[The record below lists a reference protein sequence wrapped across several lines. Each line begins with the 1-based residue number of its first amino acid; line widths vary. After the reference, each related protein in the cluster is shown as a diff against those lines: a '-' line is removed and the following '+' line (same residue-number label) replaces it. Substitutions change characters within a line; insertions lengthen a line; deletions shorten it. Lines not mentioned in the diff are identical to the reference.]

1 MQLKGHFERII
12 YQKTS
17 NGYTVGIFI
26 PTFPVGSTEV
36 TVTGYF
42 GNIKQDRL
50 YIIDGEYV
58 DHPNYGIQFKCDSFS
73 FEIQND
79 REGLIN
85 YFSGENFKG
94 IGKKYAAVI
103 VDYLK
108 EDAVNKIRMNND
120 ILDEIPKMNKKRKE
134 AIIEGINLDKDDET
148 TFLLG
153 HHLTMSDVVHLRNTY
168 KDQLMSKLFDD
179 PYQIIYDV
187 DSISFSKA
195 DKFALSIGIKSD
207 NFYRLAA
214 FSCTL
219 LMELCMKNG
228 DSYCVYDQFYTY
240 LNNKLKDYDC
250 EIENIINY
258 LRSNRRIIVEDQRV
272 YPVSQYESEK
282 YVSSYLAYFPNLECK
297 KVDNHQLYLQIQ
309 QLQSQKAIQYQ
320 EKQLQAIMSF
330 FENDLMIITGGPG
343 TGKTTIVS
351 AIMELSNKLYPL
363 YNISLLAPTGRAAKR
378 LSQLSGCQAKT
389 IHSILLWDKETGR
402 FAKDEKNPITSDIL
416 IIDEF
421 SMVDV
426 YLFSKLLKAA
436 SYCKKIVLIGDSD
449 QLPSVAPGALLRDL
463 IDSNLFFTI
472 KLDKI
477 YRQKEGSDIIKLA
490 YDIKNQCLNEIP
502 CDKDIRFFSCEDND
516 IAELL
521 LQVVALYNKDS
532 VDKYSSLMNV
542 QVLAPMHK
550 GLNGIDRLNS
560 LLQQQFN
567 PYDRNKK
574 ELKVGYR
581 IYREDDKILQLKN
594 QPDDDVFNGDIGFIK
609 EIIYAKDDINNF
621 DRIIVDFDGKLVE
634 YTSENFVNITHG
646 YCMSVHKAQGSEY
659 PIVILPMTNQYSI
672 MLQKRL
678 IYTAVTRAYKNL
690 IIIGSKNAFYRGI
703 NNSDHYIR
711 KTYLKE
717 RLWQIQ
723 NEQNRAEEKD

>member
-26 PTFPVGSTEV
+26 PTFPVGSSEV

-50 YIIDGEYV
+50 YIIDGEYI

-108 EDAVNKIRMNND
+108 EDAVNKIMMNND

-168 KDQLMSKLFDD
+168 KDQLMNKLFDD

-228 DSYCVYDQFYTY
+228 DSYCLYDQFYTY

-250 EIENIINY
+250 EIENIIDEMDYDELFERNEDFVDEAY
-258 LRSNRRIIVEDQRV
+258 NATTVSYAFKILPTMFSNMFKAKKDINQIQPGLLKMVERCKTIQDIDALNKDLNVGLKQV
-272 YPVSQYESEK
+272 KNMNDNCKDPEKKKQYEQHLK
-282 YVSSYLAYFPNLECK
+282 W
-297 KVDNHQLYLQIQ
+297 LQTTYRDAI
-309 QLQSQKAIQYQ
+309 KA
-320 EKQLQAIMSF
+320 K
-330 FENDLMIITGGPG
+330 
-343 TGKTTIVS
+343 
-351 AIMELSNKLYPL
+351 
-363 YNISLLAPTGRAAKR
+363 
-378 LSQLSGCQAKT
+378 
-389 IHSILLWDKETGR
+389 
-402 FAKDEKNPITSDIL
+402 
-416 IIDEF
+416 
-421 SMVDV
+421 
-426 YLFSKLLKAA
+426 
-436 SYCKKIVLIGDSD
+436 
-449 QLPSVAPGALLRDL
+449 
-463 IDSNLFFTI
+463 
-472 KLDKI
+472 
-477 YRQKEGSDIIKLA
+477 
-490 YDIKNQCLNEIP
+490 
-502 CDKDIRFFSCEDND
+502 
-516 IAELL
+516 
-521 LQVVALYNKDS
+521 
-532 VDKYSSLMNV
+532 
-542 QVLAPMHK
+542 
-550 GLNGIDRLNS
+550 
-560 LLQQQFN
+560 
-567 PYDRNKK
+567 KK
-574 ELKVGYR
+574 ELKNAKKAVKEAAILALEDCINEIDNKISKHTDAEEFASNEVYVTENYKTYVIPIMKKSDTTLSGLKLPYKMKAVLESIINTIDNYDKCENIKAIKKVIDTNKSNVSAILEEYKGIPSTPLYKVNYFNTFNDLINILDNKVDEILETYDNIEFDDYIYENGVGLY
-581 IYREDDKILQLKN
+581 YDEDTFNIITESVNDEFNPDEVNAIDMDYILADTIAKYTLMETMYT
-594 QPDDDVFNGDIGFIK
+594 IK
-609 EIIYAKDDINNF
+609 LEDYNYDSIRK
-621 DRIIVDFDGKLVE
+621 
-634 YTSENFVNITHG
+634 
-646 YCMSVHKAQGSEY
+646 
-659 PIVILPMTNQYSI
+659 MTNN
-672 MLQKRL
+672 MLNK
-678 IYTAVTRAYKNL
+678 
-690 IIIGSKNAFYRGI
+690 
-703 NNSDHYIR
+703 
-711 KTYLKE
+711 
-717 RLWQIQ
+717 
-723 NEQNRAEEKD
+723 

>member
-1 MQLKGHFERII
+1 M
-12 YQKTS
+12 
-17 NGYTVGIFI
+17 
-26 PTFPVGSTEV
+26 
-36 TVTGYF
+36 
-42 GNIKQDRL
+42 
-50 YIIDGEYV
+50 
-58 DHPNYGIQFKCDSFS
+58 
-73 FEIQND
+73 
-79 REGLIN
+79 
-85 YFSGENFKG
+85 
-94 IGKKYAAVI
+94 
-103 VDYLK
+103 
-108 EDAVNKIRMNND
+108 
-120 ILDEIPKMNKKRKE
+120 
-134 AIIEGINLDKDDET
+134 
-148 TFLLG
+148 
-153 HHLTMSDVVHLRNTY
+153 
-168 KDQLMSKLFDD
+168 
-179 PYQIIYDV
+179 
-187 DSISFSKA
+187 
-195 DKFALSIGIKSD
+195 
-207 NFYRLAA
+207 
-214 FSCTL
+214 
-219 LMELCMKNG
+219 
-228 DSYCVYDQFYTY
+228 
-240 LNNKLKDYDC
+240 
-250 EIENIINY
+250 
-258 LRSNRRIIVEDQRV
+258 
-272 YPVSQYESEK
+272 
-282 YVSSYLAYFPNLECK
+282 
-297 KVDNHQLYLQIQ
+297 
-309 QLQSQKAIQYQ
+309 
-320 EKQLQAIMSF
+320 
-330 FENDLMIITGGPG
+330 
-343 TGKTTIVS
+343 
-351 AIMELSNKLYPL
+351 
-363 YNISLLAPTGRAAKR
+363 
-378 LSQLSGCQAKT
+378 
-389 IHSILLWDKETGR
+389 
-402 FAKDEKNPITSDIL
+402 
-416 IIDEF
+416 
-421 SMVDV
+421 
-426 YLFSKLLKAA
+426 
-436 SYCKKIVLIGDSD
+436 
-449 QLPSVAPGALLRDL
+449 
-463 IDSNLFFTI
+463 
-472 KLDKI
+472 
-477 YRQKEGSDIIKLA
+477 A

-723 NEQNRAEEKD
+723 NEQERAEEKD